1 MAIHQEKVITLSM
14 RRDILGVLALMVI
27 LIIGHI
33 FTSDNGLKDIRGI
46 ISRMEKAI
54 SELIG
59 WINRQ

>member
-1 MAIHQEKVITLSM
+1 MTM
-14 RRDILGVLALMVI
+14 TRDILGGLALVAI

-33 FTSDNGLKDIRGI
+33 FTSDNGMDDIKGVL
-46 ISRMEKAI
+46 SKMEKAI